1 MNIIEKRSWGLP
13 KWITDLFILNP
24 PKFGYADYKSISNF
38 KNKLIFISSR
48 DSYIPCLFYR
58 LPKSPNFLIYFHGN
72 SEHIFQIEHYGLD
85 FRSHLGF
92 NVIIVEYPGYSIY
105 EYDKPDPNLIFENS
119 LIVYEWVKKTFNAK
133 DDKIFVC
140 GRSLGTSP
148 SIFLA
153 SHKKVQAL
161 FLISA
166 FTSINDIGSDHNIS
180 LFLEDIFKSYKYI
193 QKVNCYT
200 LLIHGE
206 KDNLIN
212 YSHSVK
218 LKEELEKNNRNI
230 KVEIHN
236 GKDNDHNNFYLR
248 NDIIEPIKNF
258 LEKYHLI
265 SKAQIND
272 MNPNE
277 ISKIYKM
284 PESISRKIESKIF
297 KISNFILHKKV
308 EDVKNANFI
317 MKLIDNRIALISD
330 GNILIYNSKNY
341 KLDELIIVCEN
352 CNQNIEIN
360 CLFQMKNQ
368 NLICSTNNGDIIMYK
383 INTDSDEYEE
393 VKHEIIDSKILKI
406 DKLNEGF
413 ICILTKNGILIYDDN
428 DFNKIDTINLREF
441 YYDFVHISGQ
451 KLAMLQDNYLSI
463 FEIGNIK
470 GEYNSK
476 KLEIQAKTKK
486 DALITTGKYLILGG
500 KKIIYHIDHSLNI
513 INIYQIDGCINNI
526 HKIHNELFL
535 AASDKGDILQ
545 IKVIREKRNDI
556 LIIDKKFF
564 INDEI
569 NYVILKNINTIL
581 FTYKNGFQV
590 FTNPKKEE
598 DSCKII

>member
-13 KWITDLFILNP
+13 KWITDLFILSP
-24 PKFGYADYKSISNF
+24 PKFGYTDYKSISNF
-38 KNKLIFISSR
+38 KNKLIFIPSGE
-48 DSYIPCLFYR
+48 SYIPCLFYR
-58 LPKSPNFLIYFHGN
+58 MPKSPNFLIYFHGN

-119 LIVYEWVKKTFNAK
+119 LIVYDWVTKKFNVEN
-133 DDKIFVC
+133 DKIFVC

-148 SIFLA
+148 AIYLA

-193 QKVNCYT
+193 KTVNCYT

-206 KDNLIN
+206 KDKLIN
-212 YSHSVK
+212 YSHSEK
-218 LKEELEKNNRNI
+218 LKEELEKNNRKI

-258 LEKYHLI
+258 LDRHDLL
-265 SKAQIND
+265 SKNQIID
-272 MNPNE
+272 MNPNKLNE
-277 ISKIYKM
+277 IYKM
-284 PESISRKIESKIF
+284 PVSISRNIESKIF
-297 KISNFILHKKV
+297 KISNFVFHNKV

-317 MKLIDNRIALISD
+317 MKLIDNRIALIN
-330 GNILIYNSKNY
+330 GANILIYNSKNY
-341 KLDELIIVCEN
+341 KFDEEINVSEN
-352 CNQNIEIN
+352 FSQYTEIN

-383 INTDSDEYEE
+383 NNTDSDEYEK
-393 VKHEIIDSKILKI
+393 VKHEIIDSKVLKI
-406 DKLNEGF
+406 DKLNECF
-413 ICILTKNGILIYDDN
+413 ICILTKNGLLIYDDN
-428 DFNKIDTINLREF
+428 DFNKIETINLREF

-451 KLAMLQDNYLSI
+451 KLAMLQVNYLSI

-476 KLEIQAKTKK
+476 KLKIQAKTKN
-486 DALITTGKYLILGG
+486 DALIATDKYLILGG

-513 INIYQIDGCINNI
+513 IGTCQFDGCINNI

-545 IKVIREKRNDI
+545 INVIRERNKDI
-556 LIIDKKFF
+556 LIINKKFF
-564 INDEI
+564 INNEI
-569 NYVILKNINTIL
+569 NYVIIKNINTIL
-581 FTYKNGFQV
+581 FTYKDGFQV
-590 FTNPKKEE
+590 FTIPKKEE